1 MINIQDLSLLKIT
14 KIKPWA
20 IYFDYDE
27 KHYLLH
33 GKSDGYESVRELFER
48 HLNENGFW
56 TLEFIKSNYGN
67 ECVINDYI
75 RPFSWQTIVYNQIS
89 KEYFRDKLATHGFTE
104 PSIKENNNMNELTNE
119 ELFYA
124 AKFNLPLFANHYTEL
139 ERKRLKEKAANY
151 KYEEELK
158 SEERKRRILFGE

>member
-1 MINIQDLSLLKIT
+1 MINIHDLSLLKIT

-27 KHYLLH
+27 KHYFLH
-33 GKSDGYESVRELFER
+33 GKSDGYESVQELFER

-75 RPFSWQTIVYNQIS
+75 RPFS
-89 KEYFRDKLATHGFTE
+89 
-104 PSIKENNNMNELTNE
+104 
-119 ELFYA
+119 
-124 AKFNLPLFANHYTEL
+124 
-139 ERKRLKEKAANY
+139 
-151 KYEEELK
+151 
-158 SEERKRRILFGE
+158 